1 MCRTPGSLFRWNIE
15 VRCAEIFN
23 KRVFEAVI
31 KEKLDECFAGKVV
44 RYEMKY
50 AYPEIGEGDLLV
62 SYFPIEG
69 AAGIERVVC
78 ILQDITESKRSAEA
92 LRASEERF
100 RLAAQAGKMYAYEWD
115 VATDKVMRSEEHVN
129 VLGFSDHA
137 KHLTRQQLVTRVHPD
152 DRALFSDSV
161 DQLLPRT
168 QLRRLAIACCVPTV
182 RLFG

>member
-1 MCRTPGSLFRWNIE
+1 VENAKQNHTE
-15 VRCAEIFN
+15 FN
-23 KRVFEAVI
+23 EEF
-31 KEKLDECFAGKVV
+31 
-44 RYEMKY
+44 
-50 AYPEIGEGDLLV
+50 
-62 SYFPIEG
+62 
-69 AAGIERVVC
+69 RVVWPDGTVHWLRSQGTYLC
-78 ILQDITESKRSAEA
+78 GANAEPERIVGISIDITERKRAEEA
-92 LRASEERF
+92 LRESEERF

-115 VATDKVMRSEEHVN
+115 VATDKVMRSGEHVN

-152 DRALFSDSV
+152 DRALFSGSV